1 MGRAAHVHG
10 GRRRDNRFAMASPG
24 AIDYATLCNQLD
36 ALIAAP
42 PAGDRGDQARVEK
55 TLTTGYASAMK
66 LEAERLRLERK
77 IGEVAAQ
84 VSVKN
89 RGAKTEELAELSLRL
104 SEASSELEHL
114 RELLAAAR
122 RRVTAA
128 A

>member
-1 MGRAAHVHG
+1 MGRAAHVFG
-10 GRRRDNRFAMASPG
+10 GLRRDNRFAMASPG
-24 AIDYATLCNQLD
+24 AIDYATLCDQLD
-36 ALIAAP
+36 ALIQAP
-42 PAGDRGDQARVEK
+42 PGPDHAARARVEK

-66 LEAERLRLERK
+66 LEAERLRLERR

-89 RGAKTEELAELSLRL
+89 RGAKTEELADLSLRL
-104 SEASSELEHL
+104 SEASSDLEHL

-122 RRVTAA
+122 QRVSAA

>member
-1 MGRAAHVHG
+1 
-10 GRRRDNRFAMASPG
+10 MASPG
-24 AIDYATLCNQLD
+24 AIDYSTLCGQLD
-36 ALIAAP
+36 ALIQAP
-42 PAGDRGDQARVEK
+42 PARDGADRARVER

-84 VSVKN
+84 VSVKD

-104 SEASSELEHL
+104 SEASSDLEHL
-114 RELLAAAR
+114 RGLLAAAR
-122 RRVTAA
+122 RVSAA

>member
-1 MGRAAHVHG
+1 M
-10 GRRRDNRFAMASPG
+10 SPG
-24 AIDYATLCNQLD
+24 AIDYATLCDQLD
-36 ALIAAP
+36 ALIQGP
-42 PAGDRGDQARVEK
+42 PTPRDHAGRAHVER

-84 VSVKN
+84 VSLKN
-89 RGAKTEELAELSLRL
+89 RGARTEELADLSLRL
-104 SEASSELEHL
+104 SQTSGDLDHL

-122 RRVTAA
+122 QRTSAA